1 MSTVDNASIVR
12 RWFAEYNRG
21 NLAVAG
27 ELVAADIINHDA
39 PPDLPPGR
47 EGYLRYIADVRAG
60 LPDLRVTIEDLLA
73 DGDRVAVRLT
83 LRGTHRGD
91 LSGLAP
97 TGKPVTLPQLNFC
110 ALRTVGSSS
119 AGRSTTRSP
128 CCSNSAS
135 SRPGSRWRAEPMAGG
150 RAAHASSRPP
160 PESPWPH
167 TRSSQSAGTRN
178 PCRPPTGCAPV
189 CRAG

>member
-1 MSTVDNASIVR
+1 MSTADNASIVR

-27 ELVAADIINHDA
+27 ELVAPDLINHDA

-97 TGKPVTLPQLNFC
+97 TGKQVTLPQLNLFR
-110 ALRTVGSSS
+110 L
-119 AGRSTTRSP
+119 
-128 CCSNSAS
+128 
-135 SRPGSRWRAEPMAGG
+135 AGG
-150 RAAHASSRPP
+150 RIVERWAIHDSLALLQQLGVLPAWEQVAR
-160 PESPWPH
+160 
-167 TRSSQSAGTRN
+167 
-178 PCRPPTGCAPV
+178 
-189 CRAG
+189 